1 MIENSFTN
9 NTVEDKENI
18 DIDINERCEHFKKS
32 CNINHTNCNFCIM
45 QQQLPSISYAF
56 QHSNTKRKHSPPS
69 CLKLPPVVQANNSDS
84 SSSDDEI
91 KDLCQRST
99 SLQNDFEIKTCRML
113 KHRKKILCLQP
124 DDVGPARPSLNFEKM
139 QQVMCYPFNVWCPIK
154 RSYILKQTWIFQ
166 LQVCL
171 SIFDLFVDTRHLR
184 IITSFR
190 KLFKINGKF

>member
-18 DIDINERCEHFKKS
+18 DIDINERCEHFKNS

-45 QQQLPSISYAF
+45 QQQLPGLSYTF
-56 QHSNTKRKHSPPS
+56 QHGNTKRKHSPPS
-69 CLKLPPVVQANNSDS
+69 CLKLPPIVQANNSDS

-139 QQVMCYPFNVWCPIK
+139 QQVMCYPFNLWCPMK
-154 RSYILKQTWIFQ
+154 RSYILKQTCIFQ

-171 SIFDLFVDTRHLR
+171 SMFDLLHQA
-184 IITSFR
+184 
-190 KLFKINGKF
+190 FKSCHKC